1 MPRVLIFKE
10 TLLPPSETFILA
22 QMQALRRFDPVLAG
36 LERTRPSIPLPEKP
50 VLLSDQAPFISN
62 IRAKLYRRTG
72 VAPFFHRAVER
83 ARPSLIHAHFAS
95 GGRSALPLARA
106 LGVPLVVTLH
116 GSDVTV
122 RGSHREI
129 YRHLG
134 EHASKFL
141 CVSKFIRERALDAGF
156 PEEKL
161 CVHHIGIDRRLFSP
175 SERAGLSNN
184 VLFVGR
190 LVEKKGCE
198 YLLRAMQKVQ
208 HEQPECGL
216 TIIGDGPLRTSLEG
230 LAQELGVL
238 CNFRGA
244 QPTGV
249 VREALSSVKV
259 FCVPSVTAANGDSE
273 GLPTVLAEAQAM
285 GIPVV
290 STTHGGIPEIIVNG
304 VNGLLVPERDA
315 GSLAAALVLLLGD
328 GQRWRQFHQAAL
340 HNVELHFDLQAQ
352 TAQLES
358 MYSET
363 IGEDVTVAAD

>member
-1 MPRVLIFKE
+1 MRRVLIYKE

-22 QMQALRRFDPVLAG
+22 QMRALRRFDPVLVG
-36 LERTRPSIPLPEKP
+36 LERARPSIPLPQKP
-50 VLLSDQAPFISN
+50 ILLSNRASFLASV
-62 IRAKLYRRTG
+62 RAKLYRRVS
-72 VAPFFHRAVER
+72 VAPFFHQAVRR
-83 ARPSLIHAHFAS
+83 ARPRLIHAHFAS
-95 GGRSALPLARA
+95 GGRSALPLAKT

-122 RGSHREI
+122 RGSQREI
-129 YRHLG
+129 YRELG
-134 EHASKFL
+134 EYAAKL
-141 CVSKFIRERALDAGF
+141 ICVSKFIRDRALEAGF

-175 SERAGLSNN
+175 SEKAGLASN

-198 YLLRAMQKVQ
+198 YLLRAMQQVQ
-208 HEQPECGL
+208 QEQPECEL
-216 TIIGDGPLRTSLEG
+216 TIIGDGPLRPSLEA
-230 LAQELGVL
+230 LAKQLEVR
-238 CNFRGA
+238 CEFRGT
-244 QPTGV
+244 QPTAV
-249 VREALSSVKV
+249 VREALAAAKV

-315 GSLAAALVLLLGD
+315 DSMAAALVLLLGD
-328 GQRWRQFHQAAL
+328 EQRWRQFHHAAIRT
-340 HNVELHFDLQAQ
+340 VEQDFDLQDQ
-352 TAQLES
+352 TAQLENI
-358 MYSET
+358 YSDM
-363 IGEDVTVAAD
+363 IGEHVAVAAD

>member
-36 LERTRPSIPLPEKP
+36 LERARPSIPLPQKP
-50 VLLSDQAPFISN
+50 ILLSDQAPLISKV
-62 IRAKLYRRTG
+62 RAKLYRRTN
-72 VAPFFHRAVER
+72 VAPVFHQAIKRV
-83 ARPSLIHAHFAS
+83 RPRLIHAHFAS

-122 RGSHREI
+122 HGSQREL

-134 EHASKFL
+134 TYASKFV
-141 CVSKFIRERALDAGF
+141 CVSKFIRERAMEAGF
-156 PEEKL
+156 PEERL

-175 SERAGLSNN
+175 SERAGLSHS

-198 YLLRAMQKVQ
+198 YLLRAMQGVQ
-208 HEQPECGL
+208 REQPECEL
-216 TIIGDGPLRTSLEG
+216 TIIGDGPLRSSLEG
-230 LAQELGVL
+230 LAQELGVR
-238 CNFRGA
+238 CNFRGT
-244 QPTGV
+244 QPTEV
-249 VREALSSVKV
+249 VREALSSAKV

-290 STTHGGIPEIIVNG
+290 STTHGGIPEIIING
-304 VNGLLVPERDA
+304 VNGLLVPERDT
-315 GSLAAALVLLLGD
+315 GSLAAALGLLLAD
-328 GQRWRQFHQAAL
+328 EQRWRQFHYAAL
-340 HNVELHFDLQAQ
+340 RIVEEHFDLQDQ

-358 MYSET
+358 MYSEM

>member
-36 LERTRPSIPLPEKP
+36 LERTRPSIGLPEKP
-50 VLLSDQAPFISN
+50 VLLSDQAPLISN

-72 VAPFFHRAVER
+72 VAPVFQRAVR
-83 ARPSLIHAHFAS
+83 RLRPHLIHAHFAS

-122 RGSHREI
+122 RGSQREI

-134 EHASKFL
+134 EYASKFV

-156 PEEKL
+156 PAEKL
-161 CVHHIGIDRRLFSP
+161 CVHHIGINRSLFSP
-175 SERAGLSNN
+175 SEKAGLSNS

-208 HEQPECGL
+208 QEQPECEL
-216 TIIGDGPLRTSLEG
+216 IIIGDGPLRTSLEG
-230 LAQELGVL
+230 LAQELGVC
-238 CNFRGA
+238 CNFRGT
-244 QPTGV
+244 QPATA
-249 VREALSSVKV
+249 VREALSSARV

-315 GSLAAALVLLLGD
+315 GSLAAALVLLLSD
-328 GQRWRQFHQAAL
+328 EQRWRQFHRAAL
-340 HNVELHFDLQAQ
+340 HNVEQYFDLQTQ

-358 MYSET
+358 IYSET